1 LIGFRGKKIDVLGKI
16 SLPVSFG
23 GQENAR
29 TKYVTFDVVDLY
41 YPYNAIFG
49 RGFAN
54 KFNAAIHMGYLC
66 MKMLA
71 LHGSSQY
78 MAARKRKEI

>member
-1 LIGFRGKKIDVLGKI
+1 MINALGKI
-16 SLPVSFG
+16 YLSVSFV

-29 TKYVTFDVVDLY
+29 TEYVTLDVVDLY

-54 KFNAAIHMGYLC
+54 KFNIAIHLGYLC
-66 MKMLA
+66 MKIPA
-71 LHGSSQY
+71 LHGTIIVHGS
-78 MAARKRKEI
+78 